1 MVSDPG
7 THSYKECLVTV
18 LWCWEV
24 SQGMHMP
31 WQDLI
36 PGKTLTPADADM
48 DETELK
54 YAAKHKLERVAAWR
68 QLQGYSNQLR
78 GVTSGRVNMKSFSMP
93 EDSNVRALRPR
104 EKRVT
109 ANNPHQ
115 DVAYI
120 VDAAGKRRKVLPS
133 APDTIPL
140 LVLGLDQ
147 GGVGAAGCSF
157 VQLALSY
164 NVSGLVLKTVRIVRC
179 SCSMFGAQSL

>member
-7 THSYKECLVTV
+7 MHSYKECLVTV
-18 LWCWEV
+18 LWCWEIG
-24 SQGMHMP
+24 QGMHMP
-31 WQDLI
+31 WQDLV

-48 DETELK
+48 DEEELK
-54 YAAKHKLERVAAWR
+54 YAAKHTLERVAAWR

-78 GVTSGRVNMKSFSMP
+78 RVTSNHKTMQSFDMP
-93 EDSNVRALRPR
+93 EDSNVRALEPN

-109 ANNPHQ
+109 SRGPHQ

-120 VDAAGKRRKVLPS
+120 VDTEGKKRKILPS
-133 APDTIPL
+133 APTIPL